1 MRRGQERG
9 SSRQRGQRRRGR
21 GGSEKD
27 LSLMRIGRGSGRRG
41 VRARIDIRKLGRSH
55 PNLSQLP
62 RRKKRRREINQNG
75 AVFFQRSLED
85 NLRCPNLTLKN
96 DCLR

>member
-1 MRRGQERG
+1 MRKVWLVEGLDHLMKIGRRWG
-9 SSRQRGQRRRGR
+9 RRRIR
-21 GGSEKD
+21 
-27 LSLMRIGRGSGRRG
+27 
-41 VRARIDIRKLGRSH
+41 VRIDLREQGKTH

-75 AVFFQRSLED
+75 AVFFQRSLKD